1 LKLADKFISFKFSK
15 QFPFPSEK
23 GQFLLSFQRNYF
35 ILFIYLHFMSEIE
48 HPGVVLSFV
57 SRQGVVSE
65 VSLWR
70 KMNAVF
76 RALAHC
82 AFMSALNRAANILVK
97 QRQGSHTI

>member
-1 LKLADKFISFKFSK
+1 
-15 QFPFPSEK
+15 
-23 GQFLLSFQRNYF
+23 
-35 ILFIYLHFMSEIE
+35 MSEIE